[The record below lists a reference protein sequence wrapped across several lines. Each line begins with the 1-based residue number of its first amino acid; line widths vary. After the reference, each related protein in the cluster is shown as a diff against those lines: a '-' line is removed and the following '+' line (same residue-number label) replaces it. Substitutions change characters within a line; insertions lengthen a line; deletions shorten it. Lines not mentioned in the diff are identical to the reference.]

1 MLPKHTFSPF
11 FMPHTSHTFRPPQAR
26 KFSLDTRVHTD
37 TVRLTDSETHTCV
50 GGAAA
55 VPWAHESRFLD
66 PSERRLQA
74 ERIWGLSISDHYFL
88 IILGPERT
96 VDAEQS
102 GAAMPNLTSSA

>member
-1 MLPKHTFSPF
+1 
-11 FMPHTSHTFRPPQAR
+11 
-26 KFSLDTRVHTD
+26 
-37 TVRLTDSETHTCV
+37 
-50 GGAAA
+50 

-74 ERIWGLSISDHYFL
+74 ERNWGLSISDHYFL

>member
-1 MLPKHTFSPF
+1 M
-11 FMPHTSHTFRPPQAR
+11 
-26 KFSLDTRVHTD
+26 HTD
-37 TVRLTDSETHTCV
+37 TVRPLTALTRAC
-50 GGAAA
+50 GAA

-74 ERIWGLSISDHYFL
+74 ERNWGLSISDHYFL